1 MQLQKNKSCSEGC
14 ECLNCTNIDKPM
26 CTSDSS
32 ELNDLTLE
40 EIVDTQMTDDLHKQ
54 IDENMEQ
61 VFGTT
66 IRDCDDLSDDS
77 DNDMMGLSK
86 FCILLP
92 NYINCAVRK
101 SFLQPS
107 K

>member
-1 MQLQKNKSCSEGC
+1 
-14 ECLNCTNIDKPM
+14 M

-66 IRDCDDLSDDS
+66 IRDCDDFDDS
-77 DNDMMGLSK
+77 DNDMM
-86 FCILLP
+86 
-92 NYINCAVRK
+92 
-101 SFLQPS
+101 
-107 K
+107 